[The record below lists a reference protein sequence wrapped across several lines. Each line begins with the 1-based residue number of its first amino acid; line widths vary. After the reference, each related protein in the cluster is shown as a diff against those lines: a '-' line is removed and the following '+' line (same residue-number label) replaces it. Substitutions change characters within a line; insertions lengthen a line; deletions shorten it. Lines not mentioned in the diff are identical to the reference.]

1 MQSSIVPRT
10 FMAAFQIETS
20 NCPGAILLEGISS
33 LVIFM
38 AVLGILYFLFTFV
51 HKTFLLIIKAQ

>member
-33 LVIFM
+33 LVIFT
-38 AVLGILYFLFTFV
+38 AVLGILFF
-51 HKTFLLIIKAQ
+51 FLLLYVKSFY